1 MKAAY
6 ARLNLHL
13 SKCHIVGN
21 HMSRL
26 SYYGYIKDCITMYWL
41 IFLSEYKRARA
52 EIKKCAADTVRLQ
65 KKVKKGEL
73 RVTDSSV
80 SLADDRV

>member
-1 MKAAY
+1 
-6 ARLNLHL
+6 
-13 SKCHIVGN
+13 
-21 HMSRL
+21 
-26 SYYGYIKDCITMYWL
+26 MYWL

-80 SLADDRV
+80 SLADDRVWDCLSATAVVSTFFWGHLNENLS